1 MKHPAPFPLIRFL
14 FVLVFVRGGGWMQK
28 CITWTHI
35 LIFSHTPN
43 LTPLP
48 FMANMP
54 HRLTHSPIFAKMH
67 NPTTYREFYCR
78 VRYMYPTES
87 NPHLLECLAAK
98 LLTQPIDVPIPSY
111 WIPNRTPLRYQIPL
125 PILLFYYV
133 QIDLASNANTPP
145 PFKYSVVSG
154 EFGTLWTP
162 TLFLY
167 FGERRTKIYTL
178 STWQVNHNIY
188 LENYGSFSKL
198 CSFKKCHRKPDAKC
212 NTQAVTRALKSV

>member
-1 MKHPAPFPLIRFL
+1 MHNLNTHPDF
-14 FVLVFVRGGGWMQK
+14 Q
-28 CITWTHI
+28 
-35 LIFSHTPN
+35 SHTQPN
-43 LTPLP
+43 PPFP

-67 NPTTYREFYCR
+67 NPTTHREFYCR

-98 LLTQPIDVPIPSY
+98 LLTQPIDVPIPLY

-145 PFKYSVVSG
+145 PPSSTVWYLVNLGPCEPQPCSCTLAKEEQKYI
-154 EFGTLWTP
+154 P
-162 TLFLY
+162 C
-167 FGERRTKIYTL
+167 
-178 STWQVNHNIY
+178 Q
-188 LENYGSFSKL
+188 
-198 CSFKKCHRKPDAKC
+198 PD
-212 NTQAVTRALKSV
+212 R